1 MTSGF
6 GFTGGSDPRGFDMNQ
21 LGAAMQQF
29 GRMLQN
35 NAEEGPVRWSMVTD
49 VARQAV
55 VAAGDPSVSE
65 ASQRAV
71 RDAMELA
78 DLWVDEAVTFPSSAA
93 GAQAWSRSEWLVATM
108 PVWQRIIAPI
118 GEQVTGALTT
128 MVPQGQSLED
138 QLPEQLRGMLPEGM
152 DLTAMLGP
160 LMGMMQQF
168 SSAAFSMQVG
178 QALGALAGEVLSA
191 SDIGLPLTDEPT
203 RALIPAAISAFGEGL
218 SVPERDVLLYV
229 ALRESAHQR
238 LFDHVTW
245 LRPRIIGAIEDY
257 ARFMRVNTASMQDS
271 LAEID
276 MTNPQALQE
285 LLANGVVE
293 PEPTEEQ
300 RAALARIETLL
311 ALIEGWVDDV
321 VMQATEGRLPSAGAL
336 RESIQRRRA
345 SGGPSERAFA
355 SLVGLELRPRAMREA
370 HTIFAALR
378 STQGIGARDAVW
390 NHPDLIPT
398 AEDLTDPL
406 GFVQSM
412 SEGNDLEIPE

>member
-1 MTSGF
+1 
-6 GFTGGSDPRGFDMNQ
+6 MNQ
-21 LGAAMQQF
+21 LGAALQQF

-35 NAEEGPVRWSMVTD
+35 TSDEGPVRWSMVTD

-55 VAAGDPSVSE
+55 VSVGDPSVSE
-65 ASQRAV
+65 AQQRAV

-78 DLWVDEAVTFPSSAA
+78 ELWVDDAVTFPSSSTA
-93 GAQAWSRSEWLVATM
+93 AQAWSRSEWLVATL

-118 GEQVTGALTT
+118 GEQVTGALST
-128 MVPQGQSLED
+128 MMPQGQSLEE

-152 DLTAMLGP
+152 DVSAMLGP

-203 RALIPAAISAFGEGL
+203 RALVPAAITSFGEGL
-218 SVPERDVLLYV
+218 SVSERDVMLYV

-257 ARFMRVNTASMQDS
+257 ARFMRVNTAVMQDS
-271 LAEID
+271 IADID
-276 MTNPQALQE
+276 VSNPQALQE
-285 LLANGVVE
+285 LLATGVVE
-293 PEPTEEQ
+293 PEPTDEQ
-300 RAALARIETLL
+300 RAALVRIETLL

-321 VMQATEGRLPSAGAL
+321 VMQATEGRLPSAPAL

-355 SLVGLELRPRAMREA
+355 TLIGLELRPRAMREA
-370 HTIFAALR
+370 HTVFAALR
-378 STQGIGARDAVW
+378 STQGIDARDGLW
-390 NHPDLIPT
+390 KHPDLIPT
-398 AEDLTDPL
+398 AEDLEDPL
-406 GFVQSM
+406 GFVQSV
-412 SEGNDLEIPE
+412 SDGNDLEVPE